1 MADQAHEWTDERLD
15 ELSKRMH
22 DAYLQA
28 SFELS
33 DHLNE
38 WLEGYKSQNAAWR
51 KAVQQGFARQEDY
64 EGWLQ
69 DRLNEYLQRQDMI
82 DVLTYDSINADVR
95 ARQLIHDE
103 IPTVF
108 AENGN
113 YAMYDIE
120 RQSGLDTAFTLYDQD
135 TVRFLIERDRQLLP
149 ELDVQRDY
157 TWTRQKMT
165 SAITQSILQGESIP
179 DVMKRLRRV
188 VGVSERSSEAVART
202 AVTYAEAQGR
212 QRSYERAER
221 LGIPLMKE
229 WHAHMDGR
237 TRLAHRQADGQ
248 KVSVGGK
255 FKVDGYMMTGPG
267 DPTAPGHLI
276 WNCRCRVVGDVQRD
290 DIPPAVIHRYSRLP
304 KGVTYEE
311 WKKGRYRT
319 DRNNVETDESKRER
333 GVKPDGSV

>member
-1 MADQAHEWTDERLD
+1 MADKAHEWTDDRLE
-15 ELSKRMH
+15 ELTEKLH
-22 DAYLQA
+22 DVYLRA
-28 SFELS
+28 SFGMS
-33 DHLNE
+33 DRLNE
-38 WLEGYKSQNAAWR
+38 WMKEYTSQNKAWK
-51 KAVQQGFARQEDY
+51 KAVKHGFAKQEDY
-64 EGWLQ
+64 EAWLH
-69 DRLNEYLQRQDMI
+69 DRLNEYLYQQDMI
-82 DVLTYDSINADVR
+82 NVLTYDSINADVR

-103 IPTVF
+103 IPTIF

-135 TVRFLIERDRQLLP
+135 TVRYLVEQDRQLLP
-149 ELDVQRDY
+149 ELDVAKDY

-188 VGVSERSSEAVART
+188 VGVSEKSSEAVART

-237 TRLAHRQADGQ
+237 TRLEHRQADGQ
-248 KVSVGGK
+248 KVRVSERFLVGG
-255 FKVDGYMMTGPG
+255 VRMISPG

-276 WNCRCRVVGDVQRD
+276 WNCRCRCVGNVQRD

-304 KGVTYEE
+304 NGVTYED

-319 DRNNVETDESKRER
+319 DRNNIETDESKAER
-333 GVKPDGSV
+333 GVG

>member
-1 MADQAHEWTDERLD
+1 MADMAHKWTDERLE
-15 ELSKRMH
+15 ELTVKLH
-22 DAYLQA
+22 EVYLQA
-28 SFELS
+28 SFEMS
-33 DHLNE
+33 
-38 WLEGYKSQNAAWR
+38 
-51 KAVQQGFARQEDY
+51 
-64 EGWLQ
+64 
-69 DRLNEYLQRQDMI
+69 DRLNEWMKEYESQNRAWKKAVKQGFAKQEDYDTWLHDRLQERLHQQGMI
-82 DVLTYDSINADVR
+82 DTLTYDSINADVR

-103 IPTVF
+103 IPTVY

-135 TVRFLIERDRQLLP
+135 TVRFLVEQDRKLLP
-149 ELDVQRDY
+149 ELDKAKDY
-157 TWTRQKMT
+157 RWTRQKMT

-179 DVMKRLRRV
+179 DVMKRLQKV
-188 VGVSERSSEAVART
+188 VGVSEKSSEAVART

-248 KVSVGGK
+248 KVGVNEKFEVG
-255 FKVDGYMMTGPG
+255 GYMMTGPG
-267 DPTAPGHLI
+267 DPTAPGALI
-276 WNCRCRVVGDVQRD
+276 YSCRCRLVGDVQRD

-304 KGVTYEE
+304 KGVSYED
-311 WKKGRYRT
+311 WKRGRYRT
-319 DRNNVETDESKRER
+319 DRNNVETDASKRER
-333 GVKPDGSV
+333 GVE

>member
-1 MADQAHEWTDERLD
+1 MADQAHEWTDRRLE
-15 ELSKRMH
+15 ELTVKLH
-22 DAYLQA
+22 EVYLQA
-28 SFELS
+28 SFEMS
-33 DHLNE
+33 DHL
-38 WLEGYKSQNAAWR
+38 EGWMETYESQNRAWK
-51 KAVQQGFARQEDY
+51 KAVKEGFAKQEDY
-64 EGWLQ
+64 EAWLT
-69 DRLNEYLQRQDMI
+69 DRLMEKLYQQDMI
-82 DVLTYDSINADVR
+82 DVLTYDSINADVK

-103 IPTVF
+103 IPTIY

-113 YAMYDIE
+113 WSMYDIE

-135 TVRFLIERDRQLLP
+135 TVRYLVEGDRKLLP
-149 ELDVQRDY
+149 ELDQAKDY
-157 TWTRQKMT
+157 RWTRQKMT
-165 SAITQSILQGESIP
+165 SAIMQSILQGESIP
-179 DVMKRLRRV
+179 DVMKRLQRV
-188 VGVSERSSEAVART
+188 VGISERSSEAVART

-212 QRSYERAER
+212 QRSYERAES
-221 LGIPLMKE
+221 LGIPLLKE

-248 KVSVGGK
+248 KVRVNERFNVGGN
-255 FKVDGYMMTGPG
+255 MMTGPG
-267 DPTAPGHLI
+267 DPTAPGSMI

-333 GVKPDGSV
+333 GVE

>member
-1 MADQAHEWTDERLD
+1 MADFAHEWTDDRLE
-15 ELSKRMH
+15 ELTNRLH
-22 DAYLQA
+22 EVYLQA
-28 SFELS
+28 SFEMS
-33 DHLNE
+33 DHLDE
-38 WLEGYKSQNAAWR
+38 WMKTYESQNKAWK
-51 KAVQQGFARQEDY
+51 KAVKAGFAKQEDY
-64 EGWLQ
+64 EAWLH
-69 DRLNEYLQRQDMI
+69 DRLMEKMYQQDMI

-103 IPTVF
+103 VPTVY

-113 YAMYDIE
+113 WSMYDIE

-135 TVRFLIERDRQLLP
+135 TVRYLVEQDRQLLP
-149 ELDVQRDY
+149 ELDMAKDY
-157 TWTRQKMT
+157 AWTRQKMT

-179 DVMKRLRRV
+179 DVMKRLQRV
-188 VGVSERSSEAVART
+188 VGVSEKSSEAVART
-202 AVTYAEAQGR
+202 AITYAEAQGR
-212 QRSYERAER
+212 QRSYERAVS

-248 KVSVGGK
+248 KVRVGERFNVG
-255 FKVDGYMMTGPG
+255 GYMMTSPG

-276 WNCRCRVVGDVQRD
+276 WNCRCRVVGDIQRS

-304 KGVTYEE
+304 KGVTYDE

-319 DRNNVETDESKRER
+319 NRYNEETDASKAER
-333 GVKPDGSV
+333 GVE

>member
-1 MADQAHEWTDERLD
+1 MPDIAHEWTDDRLE
-15 ELSKRMH
+15 ELTNRLH
-22 DAYLQA
+22 DVYLQA
-28 SFELS
+28 SFEMS
-33 DHLNE
+33 DHLDE
-38 WLEGYKSQNAAWR
+38 WMKTYKSQSKAWK
-51 KAVQQGFARQEDY
+51 KAVKQGFAKQEDY
-64 EGWLQ
+64 EAWLH
-69 DRLNEYLQRQDMI
+69 DRLQEYLQQQDMI

-95 ARQLIHDE
+95 ARQMINDE
-103 IPTVF
+103 IPTIF

-135 TVRFLIERDRQLLP
+135 TVRYLIEQDRQLLP
-149 ELDVQRDY
+149 ELDVAKDY
-157 TWTRQKMT
+157 RWTRQKMT

-179 DVMKRLRRV
+179 DVMKRVQRV

-248 KVSVGGK
+248 KVRVTER
-255 FKVDGYMMTGPG
+255 FNVDGYYMTGPG
-267 DPTAPGHLI
+267 DPTAPGSLI
-276 WNCRCRVVGDVQRD
+276 YNCRCRLVGDVQRE

-304 KGVTYEE
+304 KGVSYED
-311 WKKGRYRT
+311 WKRGRYRT
-319 DRNNVETDESKRER
+319 DRNNVETDESKEER
-333 GVKPDGSV
+333 GVK